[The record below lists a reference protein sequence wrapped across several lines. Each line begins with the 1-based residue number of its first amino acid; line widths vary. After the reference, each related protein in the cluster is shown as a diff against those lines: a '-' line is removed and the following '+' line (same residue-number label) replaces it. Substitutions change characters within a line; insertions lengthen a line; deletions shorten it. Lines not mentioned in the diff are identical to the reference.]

1 MADIIQHRSEI
12 EYIIFCQRC
21 KKPAAYTP
29 TRDVPQWG
37 EVYCRECDAKL
48 KAIEGREQARRFRK
62 AQGRLL

>member
-29 TRDVPQWG
+29 TRDVPQWSG
-37 EVYCRECDAKL
+37 VYCWECNTKL
-48 KAIEGREQARRFRK
+48 KSAQGREQAKRFRK